1 MLRKRRRALS
11 RCALSVRKWTLIAL
25 DHEFPL
31 SIQVVK
37 IRGDRLPWG
46 FEECTSPP
54 SAAAKIVAAAT
65 PFHIKR
71 VFVMSD
77 EPPRTAWWRGLKRI
91 LKRNHSMELVPEY
104 DVPALHAFNDSLA
117 TYLAGLALLHKAKAH
132 VIAQTD
138 WCQARRPR
146 PGARLSYPG
155 KKDKK
160 ISYMLSRQRYAEWLP
175 TALNVTGCSTFSKK
189 RGTGAG
195 HGSRGHG

>member
-1 MLRKRRRALS
+1 MFRLAALYLRGGVYHA
-11 RCALSVRKWTLIAL
+11 
-25 DHEFPL
+25 
-31 SIQVVK
+31 
-37 IRGDRLPWG
+37 
-46 FEECTSPP
+46 
-54 SAAAKIVAAAT
+54 
-65 PFHIKR
+65 
-71 VFVMSD
+71 
-77 EPPRTAWWRGLKRI
+77 
-91 LKRNHSMELVPEY
+91 EY

-146 PGARLSYPG
+146 PGPRLSYPG

>member
-1 MLRKRRRALS
+1 
-11 RCALSVRKWTLIAL
+11 
-25 DHEFPL
+25 
-31 SIQVVK
+31 
-37 IRGDRLPWG
+37 
-46 FEECTSPP
+46 
-54 SAAAKIVAAAT
+54 
-65 PFHIKR
+65 
-71 VFVMSD
+71 MSD
-77 EPPRTAWWRGLKRI
+77 ERPYGLVERAERI

-175 TALNVTGCSTFSKK
+175 TAINTTGCTTFSRK

>member
-1 MLRKRRRALS
+1 MTSNSIGQKLS
-11 RCALSVRKWTLIAL
+11 
-25 DHEFPL
+25 
-31 SIQVVK
+31 
-37 IRGDRLPWG
+37 
-46 FEECTSPP
+46 
-54 SAAAKIVAAAT
+54 
-65 PFHIKR
+65 
-71 VFVMSD
+71 
-77 EPPRTAWWRGLKRI
+77 
-91 LKRNHSMELVPEY
+91 NHS
-104 DVPALHAFNDSLA
+104 HAFNASLA
-117 TYLAGLALLHKAKAH
+117 TYLSGLALLHKAKAH

-175 TALNVTGCSTFSKK
+175 TALNVTGCSTFSRK

>member
-1 MLRKRRRALS
+1 
-11 RCALSVRKWTLIAL
+11 
-25 DHEFPL
+25 
-31 SIQVVK
+31 
-37 IRGDRLPWG
+37 
-46 FEECTSPP
+46 
-54 SAAAKIVAAAT
+54 
-65 PFHIKR
+65 
-71 VFVMSD
+71 
-77 EPPRTAWWRGLKRI
+77 
-91 LKRNHSMELVPEY
+91 MELIPEY
-104 DVPALHAFNDSLA
+104 DVPALHAINDSLA

-175 TALNVTGCSTFSKK
+175 TALNVTGCSTFSRK

>member
-1 MLRKRRRALS
+1 
-11 RCALSVRKWTLIAL
+11 
-25 DHEFPL
+25 
-31 SIQVVK
+31 
-37 IRGDRLPWG
+37 
-46 FEECTSPP
+46 
-54 SAAAKIVAAAT
+54 
-65 PFHIKR
+65 
-71 VFVMSD
+71 MSD

-160 ISYMLSRQRYAEWLP
+160 ISYMLSRQRYAEWKSSCP
-175 TALNVTGCSTFSKK
+175 SC
-189 RGTGAG
+189 RGTRASPRAAAAAPGT
-195 HGSRGHG
+195 SRSAR

>member
-1 MLRKRRRALS
+1 M
-11 RCALSVRKWTLIAL
+11 
-25 DHEFPL
+25 
-31 SIQVVK
+31 
-37 IRGDRLPWG
+37 
-46 FEECTSPP
+46 
-54 SAAAKIVAAAT
+54 
-65 PFHIKR
+65 
-71 VFVMSD
+71 
-77 EPPRTAWWRGLKRI
+77 
-91 LKRNHSMELVPEY
+91 VPEY

-175 TALNVTGCSTFSKK
+175 TALNVTGCSTCPRPRHALAKPRVQATATQGCLWKPSLG
-189 RGTGAG
+189 RRPGLLSA
-195 HGSRGHG
+195 S

>member
-1 MLRKRRRALS
+1 MRRGSLLAIIAVASAREKPTSRAARRA
-11 RCALSVRKWTLIAL
+11 RKAWLNGTKLPSLI
-25 DHEFPL
+25 
-31 SIQVVK
+31 
-37 IRGDRLPWG
+37 
-46 FEECTSPP
+46 
-54 SAAAKIVAAAT
+54 
-65 PFHIKR
+65 
-71 VFVMSD
+71 
-77 EPPRTAWWRGLKRI
+77 
-91 LKRNHSMELVPEY
+91 
-104 DVPALHAFNDSLA
+104 
-117 TYLAGLALLHKAKAH
+117 AGLALLHKAKAH

-189 RGTGAG
+189 RGTGGG